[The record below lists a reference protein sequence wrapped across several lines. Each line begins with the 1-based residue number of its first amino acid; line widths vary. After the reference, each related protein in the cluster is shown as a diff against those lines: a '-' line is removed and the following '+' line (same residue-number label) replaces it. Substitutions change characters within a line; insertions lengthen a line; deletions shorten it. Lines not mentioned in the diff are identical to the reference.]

1 MQGNTERRI
10 MTQQKRFEGKVVL
23 VTGAANGLG
32 AMQAQRFAEE
42 GARAVV
48 LADIDP
54 AGLDKA
60 ARLVIAAGAQAEALI
75 LDVAQESA
83 WLAAI
88 DAIKKRFGTLH
99 VIVNNAGISIQRTFD
114 NCTLDEW
121 NRTIAVN
128 QTGVFLGIKHGARF
142 LREQGGGAIVN
153 ISSAAGM
160 TGYFSAA
167 YAASKWA
174 VRGMTKSA
182 AMEYAAAGIRINSV
196 HPGFIWSPMTEP
208 VKDRVNGFLA
218 VIPTDRIGDASEVAD
233 AVLFLAS
240 DSASYIT
247 GAELAVD
254 GGLTAGGGLQQVAKN
269 LGIL

>member
-1 MQGNTERRI
+1 
-10 MTQQKRFEGKVVL
+10 MTQAKRFEGKVIL

-32 AMQAQRFAEE
+32 AMQAQRFAQE

-48 LADIDP
+48 LADIDR
-54 AGLDKA
+54 AGLDRTLK
-60 ARLVIAAGAQAEALI
+60 LVTDAGAQAQTI
-75 LDVAQESA
+75 DLDVSLEPA
-83 WLAAI
+83 WLAAL
-88 DAIKKRFGTLH
+88 DAIRERFGTLH
-99 VIVNNAGISIQRTFD
+99 VIVNNAGISIQRTFTS
-114 NCTLDEW
+114 CTLDEW

-128 QTGVFLGIKHGARF
+128 QTGVFLGIKHGANF
-142 LREQGGGAIVN
+142 LRESGGGAIVN

-182 AMEYAAAGIRINSV
+182 AMEFASANIRINSV
-196 HPGFIWSPMTEP
+196 HPGFIWTQMTEP
-208 VKDRVNGFLA
+208 VKDRVNGFRA
-218 VIPTDRIGDASEVAD
+218 VIPTDRIGDAVEVAE

-240 DSASYIT
+240 DASSYIT

>member
-1 MQGNTERRI
+1 
-10 MTQQKRFEGKVVL
+10 MTQHKRFEGKVIL

-48 LADIDP
+48 LADIDRP
-54 AGLDKA
+54 GLDRVL
-60 ARLVIAAGAQAEALI
+60 RLVTEAGAQAQTVD
-75 LDVAQESA
+75 LDVSQEPA

-88 DAIKKRFGTLH
+88 EAIKERFGTLH
-99 VIVNNAGISIQRTFD
+99 VIVNNAGISIQRTFS
-114 NCTLDEW
+114 NCSLDEW

-128 QTGVFLGIKHGARF
+128 QTGVFLGIKHGGNF
-142 LREQGGGAIVN
+142 LRENGGGAIVN

-182 AMEYAAAGIRINSV
+182 AMEFADAGIRVNSV
-196 HPGFIWSPMTEP
+196 HPGFIWTPMTEA
-208 VKDRVNGFLA
+208 VKDRINGFLP
-218 VIPTDRIGDASEVAD
+218 VIPSDRIGEASEVAD

-240 DSASYIT
+240 DAASYIT
-247 GAELAVD
+247 GAELTVD
-254 GGLTAGGGLQQVAKN
+254 GGLIAGGGLQQVAKN
-269 LGIL
+269 MGIL

>member
-1 MQGNTERRI
+1 
-10 MTQQKRFEGKVVL
+10 MTQHKRFEGKVVL

-42 GARAVV
+42 GAHAVI
-48 LADIDP
+48 LADIDS
-54 AGLDKA
+54 AGLDKVA
-60 ARLVIAAGAQAEALI
+60 QQVMQAGAQAETLI
-75 LDVAQESA
+75 LDVAQESD
-83 WLAAI
+83 WLTAI
-88 DAIKKRFGTLH
+88 DAIRKRFGMLH

-114 NCTLDEW
+114 TCTLDEW

-128 QTGVFLGIKHGARF
+128 QTGVFLGIKYGAAF
-142 LREQGGGAIVN
+142 LRENGGGAIVN

-182 AMEYAAAGIRINSV
+182 AMEYAGANIRINSV

-208 VKDRVNGFLA
+208 VKDRVNGFRA
-218 VIPTDRIGDASEVAD
+218 VIPTDRIGEASEVAD
-233 AVLFLAS
+233 AVLFLTSDAS
-240 DSASYIT
+240 SYIT

-254 GGLTAGGGLQQVAKN
+254 GGLTAGGGLKQVAKN